1 MSVKQLSK
9 SVKQLSMSVCQ
20 YVFSPKA
27 AQYVSK
33 FRACGG
39 HSTVDTI
46 FSRLRRAQFS
56 MSVKQLSKSVKQLSM
71 SVKQLSKSVKQLSM
85 SVNFAPAAGTAQ

>member
-1 MSVKQLSK
+1 MSSHQ
-9 SVKQLSMSVCQ
+9 KQLSMPVN
-20 YVFSPKA
+20 FAPA
-27 AQYVSK
+27 AGTAQWIP
-33 FRACGG
+33 F
-39 HSTVDTI
+39 
-46 FSRLRRAQFS
+46 FSRLRRDQFS